1 MIILRRSH
9 ATVAAVA
16 ATLLLAGCASG
27 GRSTQM
33 IAPVASAQDQV
44 QSGQP
49 GFQAVTVSPS
59 QGGSATN
66 PLWMSNVSADQ
77 FDAAL
82 KASLQGAGFLAPDGS
97 PGQVRVSA
105 RLIELERPLAGLD
118 LTVKSRVHY
127 NVVEVAT
134 SKTLMDEPIAASG
147 TAKMGEALIAVERL
161 RLANEAAVR
170 ANIQAFITRLRGVLP
185 GAD

>member
-1 MIILRRSH
+1 MITVSRSH
-9 ATVAAVA
+9 ATLAALVS
-16 ATLLLAGCASG
+16 TLLLASCASG
-27 GRSTQM
+27 ARSTQM
-33 IAPVASAQDQV
+33 IAPVTSAQEQV
-44 QSGQP
+44 KSGQP
-49 GFQAVTVSPS
+49 GFQAVAVIPT

-66 PLWMSNVSADQ
+66 PLWMSNVSGDQ

-82 KASLQGAGFLAPDGS
+82 KGSLQAAGFLAPDGS

-105 RLIELERPLAGLD
+105 RLLELERPLAGFD

-127 NVVEVAT
+127 SVVEVAT
-134 SKTLMDEPIAASG
+134 SKTLIDEPIAANG

-170 ANIQAFITRLRGVLP
+170 ANIQVFIDRLRGVLA